1 MKKPSGEVRI
11 LLGGRAYRYKLDS
24 THMAKKNI
32 EYTAKVLF
40 LHGYTQLALAFYAK
54 TLALRK
60 KLAQYKLKAV
70 YLNAPIQ
77 LSPAELPTTD
87 LLSKFG
93 AVGGDDDA
101 LKYRAWWVKNPDN
114 TYEID
119 SAIDTVKR
127 YIKDGEVLNEEG
139 VYEKE
144 EDNLPLNGI
153 IGFSQGAC
161 FAGALVH
168 KFHELFGID
177 LEFAVLYSGFKI
189 DVSLMPD
196 FKKYYTNDD
205 GALTKPRLLHV
216 VGELD
221 TVVGEDR
228 AYTFY
233 ETSTKNLDLLKHPG
247 GHFVPNSKLLVDQ
260 VVNWIQG
267 AEKEEAKKEE
277 KKDDVDDILAMM
289 DKVGV

>member
-1 MKKPSGEVRI
+1 
-11 LLGGRAYRYKLDS
+11 
-24 THMAKKNI
+24 MAKKNI

-40 LHGYTQLALAFYAK
+40 LHGYTQLALVFYAK
-54 TLALRK
+54 TSALRK
-60 KLAQYKLKAV
+60 KLALLKLKAV
-70 YLNAPIQ
+70 YLNAPIN
-77 LSPAELPTTD
+77 LTPAELPTTD

-93 AVGGDDDA
+93 AANEDESG
-101 LKYRAWWVKNPDN
+101 LKYKAWWIKNPDN

-127 YIKDGEVLNEEG
+127 YISDGELLNDEG
-139 VYEKE
+139 VPEKD
-144 EDNLPLNGI
+144 EDDLPLKGI

-161 FAGALVH
+161 FAGALVNNF
-168 KFHELFGID
+168 KELFGVD
-177 LEFAVLYSGFKI
+177 LEFAVLYLGFKI
-189 DVSLMPD
+189 DVKLMPEL
-196 FKKYYTNDD
+196 KKYYTEDD
-205 GALTKPRLLHV
+205 GALTKTRLLHV

-233 ETSTKNLDLLKHPG
+233 ESSKKNLDLLKHPG

-260 VVNWIQG
+260 VANWFQQNG
-267 AEKEEAKKEE
+267 QKEEDKKEAEKKEE
-277 KKDDVDDILAMM
+277 SVDDLLAMM